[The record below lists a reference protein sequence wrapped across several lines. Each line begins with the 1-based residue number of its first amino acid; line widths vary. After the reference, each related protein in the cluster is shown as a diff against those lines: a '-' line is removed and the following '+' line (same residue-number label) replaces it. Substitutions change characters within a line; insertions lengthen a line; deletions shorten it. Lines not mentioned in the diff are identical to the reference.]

1 MFIFD
6 AWRIEGDWMHWSFGF
21 LCLAL
26 SVFLSLRTW
35 TRMSRN
41 LRVGLWE
48 GFRTLVIFLIILTL
62 FNPQKVE
69 VLQQESKSQ
78 IICLVDSS
86 RSMQTKDVII
96 NNRTPVSR
104 MNWCDNFL
112 NKNWVKKIESNATL
126 IIKSFS
132 SKDGQRGTD
141 IARAISN
148 ALDTNDDLRAIL
160 LLSDGDT
167 NQGNSVITTAGRCRT
182 AGVSVYGIIP
192 GTTTALPDL
201 SLDDAFAPSFVLQD
215 ERLTVSWLA
224 TNSFSTPQKSKM
236 TLYKDGIP
244 IEERSV
250 EFKSNETISGNISWL
265 PDQEGEMELEIRLS
279 PKTEETY
286 TDNNQKKIKTRVD
299 KKIIRALIVDSFPRW
314 EYRFLRNALDRDP
327 GVDMSCIL
335 FHPGMS
341 PAAGTNYLSSFPKN
355 EADLAPYDVI
365 FLGDVGIS
373 ENELTKEQCELIA
386 NLIKYQAAGIIFM
399 PGRRGRQLSF
409 LSSQI
414 EELLPINYDK
424 NTPTGLGT
432 KNPASFVLTQR
443 GEEHWLTNLRGSGE
457 QNRDFWN
464 KLPGFHWSAM
474 VTKSRPGSEVLAVHS
489 NFITDWGKMPI
500 LAIRRVGSGKSLY
513 IGSDSAWRWRRGV
526 EDKYH
531 YRFWSQIVRW
541 MAHGRYLA
549 EKEGIKLIPSPEK
562 PKVGE
567 NVFLRTIILDEDGF
581 PLEQGMVK
589 GLAKHPDG
597 SIENLVFKP
606 DSECSGVY
614 VSSVQTIKSGKLE
627 IEVNADQVNRSIN
640 AILEINQPAREKMG
654 QPTLK
659 ADLEQLSR
667 LTLGLTKE
675 HKKANEVIS
684 ALSLNPEV
692 RELVKIH
699 SLRSNLLWGA
709 FLFSLL
715 AIYWTGRKFFG
726 MV

>member
-1 MFIFD
+1 
-6 AWRIEGDWMHWSFGF
+6 
-21 LCLAL
+21 
-26 SVFLSLRTW
+26 
-35 TRMSRN
+35 
-41 LRVGLWE
+41 
-48 GFRTLVIFLIILTL
+48 
-62 FNPQKVE
+62 
-69 VLQQESKSQ
+69 
-78 IICLVDSS
+78 
-86 RSMQTKDVII
+86 
-96 NNRTPVSR
+96 
-104 MNWCDNFL
+104 
-112 NKNWVKKIESNATL
+112 
-126 IIKSFS
+126 
-132 SKDGQRGTD
+132 
-141 IARAISN
+141 
-148 ALDTNDDLRAIL
+148 
-160 LLSDGDT
+160 
-167 NQGNSVITTAGRCRT
+167 
-182 AGVSVYGIIP
+182 
-192 GTTTALPDL
+192 
-201 SLDDAFAPSFVLQD
+201 
-215 ERLTVSWLA
+215 
-224 TNSFSTPQKSKM
+224 
-236 TLYKDGIP
+236 
-244 IEERSV
+244 
-250 EFKSNETISGNISWL
+250 
-265 PDQEGEMELEIRLS
+265 
-279 PKTEETY
+279 
-286 TDNNQKKIKTRVD
+286 
-299 KKIIRALIVDSFPRW
+299 
-314 EYRFLRNALDRDP
+314 
-327 GVDMSCIL
+327 
-335 FHPGMS
+335 
-341 PAAGTNYLSSFPKN
+341 
-355 EADLAPYDVI
+355 
-365 FLGDVGIS
+365 
-373 ENELTKEQCELIA
+373 
-386 NLIKYQAAGIIFM
+386 
-399 PGRRGRQLSF
+399 
-409 LSSQI
+409 
-414 EELLPINYDK
+414 
-424 NTPTGLGT
+424 
-432 KNPASFVLTQR
+432 
-443 GEEHWLTNLRGSGE
+443 
-457 QNRDFWN
+457 
-464 KLPGFHWSAM
+464 M

-667 LTLGLTKE
+667 LTSGLTKE